1 MRITLTGAT
10 GFIGS
15 RLVDRWLKEGH
26 ELHALARRPGKLPQ
40 PVHFWEWPDPEQR
53 DPPPESLEGS
63 DAVVGL
69 AGEPVAQRWNE
80 KVKHS
85 IRASRIDLTGHL
97 VKAIS
102 QLRHQPTVLVSGSA
116 VGYYGSRGDEVLT
129 EESAPGHGFLPDVC
143 QEWEQRA
150 QQAASLGLRVVC
162 VRTGI
167 VLARESGALAQ
178 MLPPF
183 RFGIGGKLG
192 SGRQWMPWIHI
203 DDIVG
208 LFDFA
213 LKTGT
218 VHGPLNAC
226 SPNPVTNAEFTRKLG
241 QTLHRPAI
249 LPVPE
254 ISLKLL
260 FGEMGQV
267 ILASDRALPK
277 AALAAG
283 YQFRFPELSA
293 ALNQLLKS

>member
-15 RLVDRWLKEGH
+15 RLVDRWLKQGH
-26 ELHALARRPGKLPQ
+26 ELHVLARRAGKLPQ
-40 PVHFWEWPDPEQR
+40 AVHFWEWPDPVQR

-63 DAVVGL
+63 DAVVNL

-80 KVKHS
+80 NVKQH
-85 IRASRIDLTGHL
+85 IRASRVEGTSRL

-102 QLRHQPTVLVSGSA
+102 QLSRKPTVLINASA

-129 EESAPGHGFLPDVC
+129 EESAPGQGFLPDVC
-143 QEWEQRA
+143 RDWEQRA
-150 QQAASLGLRVVC
+150 QQATALGLRVVC
-162 VRTGI
+162 IRIGI
-167 VLARESGALAQ
+167 VLGIESGALPQ

-203 DDIVG
+203 DDIAG

-213 LKTGT
+213 LKTET

-226 SPNPVTNAEFTRKLG
+226 SPNPVTNAEFTRQLG
-241 QTLHRPAI
+241 YALHRPTVI
-249 LPVPE
+249 PVPE

-260 FGEMGQV
+260 FGEMAQV
-267 ILASDRALPK
+267 IFASDRALPK
-277 AALAAG
+277 VALASG
-283 YQFRFPELSA
+283 YQFLFPELSA
-293 ALNQLLKS
+293 ALTQLLQ